1 MMTDPADRLRLSGWQ
16 CSVCLR
22 AIQIPLK
29 LARMLRSG
37 EVAYV
42 CGESGH
48 RVEIERWKR

>member
-1 MMTDPADRLRLSGWQ
+1 MTDPADRLRLSVWR
-16 CSVCLR
+16 CSACWKTM
-22 AIQIPLK
+22 QIPLK